1 MTKSSVMLFIM
12 NYGLNIEKS
21 ISCGFLD
28 QPNVMITSLS
38 QAFRPSTI
46 GIDLGSKSTPCI
58 DNLITLSSFFLEVLF
73 WCWLILKCLFSLAI

>member
-28 QPNVMITSLS
+28 QPNVMIT
-38 QAFRPSTI
+38 
-46 GIDLGSKSTPCI
+46 G
-58 DNLITLSSFFLEVLF
+58 TLP
-73 WCWLILKCLFSLAI
+73 